1 MKMKQLTV
9 AMITLLLTA
18 SCSEKQQDY
27 PFRNPDLPLEERID
41 DLLSRLTPE
50 EKIGQMMNVTP
61 AIERLGIPTY
71 DWWNEALHGV
81 ARAGRATVFPQAIAM
96 AATFDDNAVHE
107 TFTMVSD
114 EARAK
119 YHQYQKDKEYDRYKG
134 LTFWTP
140 NINIFRDPR
149 WGRGMET
156 YGEDPYLTE
165 KMGVAV
171 TRGLQ
176 GDDPNYYKTHACAK
190 HYAVHSGPEWNRHE
204 FNAEAT
210 PRDLYETYLPAF
222 EALVKEGD
230 VQEVMCAYNRFEG
243 KPCCS
248 SDKLLIDILRN
259 SWGYDNI
266 ILSDCGAIDDFW
278 RKDKNTPRHETHPDA
293 ESASAD
299 AVLNGTDLECGGSYR
314 ALNKALADGKISE
327 KDLDVSLRRLLKGRF
342 ELGMFD
348 PDERVPYSKI
358 PYSVVESPEHIAK
371 ALDMARKSI
380 VLLKN
385 KNNMLPLDKNIKKIA
400 VVGPNAADSTMLW
413 ANYNGF
419 PSKTVTIVEG
429 IRNKVPNAEV
439 IYELGCNHTADFV
452 VTDLGSHVSSTAGQ
466 GFASEFFN
474 NTEFEGTPAYK
485 GLAKELHYTTGGN
498 TQFAPNVNLTNFTA
512 RFTGEFESPIDGP
525 VEFKLSGNDAFRLY
539 IDTAK
544 VAEVWENEYGA
555 EKLYTLN
562 AKKGEKYPIK
572 IEYMQR
578 TGSADLNFTVGVR
591 TPVDFQATASK
602 VKDADVIVFVGG
614 ISPRLEGEEMPVD
627 AEGFRKGD
635 RTNIEIP
642 AVQKEMVKALVAT
655 GKPVVYVV
663 CTGSALALNW
673 ENDHVNAILNAWY
686 GGQEGGTA
694 VADVLFGDYN
704 PAGRLPITFYKS
716 VDQLPDF
723 QDYSMKGRTY
733 RYMTQTPLYPFGYG
747 LSYTTFDYKNAK
759 LSKDKIASNE
769 SVTLSFDI
777 ANTGKMDGDEV
788 AQIYIKNPNDPA
800 GPLKAMKATAR
811 FTGEFE
817 SPIDGP
823 VEFKLSGNDAFRLY
837 IDTAKVAE
845 VWENEYGAE
854 KLYTLNAKKGEKY
867 PIKIEYMQRT
877 GSADLNFTVGVRTP
891 VDFQATA
898 SKVKDADVIVF
909 VGGISP
915 RLEGEEMPVDAE
927 GFRKGDR
934 TNIEIPAV
942 QKEMVKA
949 LVATGKPVV
958 YVVCTGSALALNWEN
973 DHVNAILN
981 AWYGGQEGGTAVA
994 DVLFGDYNPAGRLP
1008 ITFYKS
1014 VDQLPD
1020 FQDYSMKGRTYRYMT
1035 QTPLY
1040 PFGYGLSYTTFDY
1053 KNAKLSKDK
1062 IASNESVTLSFDIAN
1077 TGKMDGDEVAQIYI
1091 KNPNDPAG
1099 PLKAMKAFKRVNVKA
1114 GSEQPVS
1121 IQLEPKAFQS
1131 FNDNTQ
1137 TMEVRPGKYQILYGG
1152 SSDDKT
1158 LKNIDLVIE

>member
-204 FNAEAT
+204 FDVEAT

-419 PSKTVTIVEG
+419 PTKTVTIVEG

-614 ISPRLEGEEMPVD
+614 ISPRLEGEEMPV
-627 AEGFRKGD
+627 EVPGFKGGD
-635 RTNIEIP
+635 RTDIELP
-642 AVQKEMVKALVAT
+642 DVQRDLLKALKKA
-655 GKPVVYVV
+655 GKKVVFINYS
-663 CTGSALALNW
+663 GSAIGLVP
-673 ENDHVNAILNAWY
+673 ETTTCEAILQAWY
-686 GGQEGGTA
+686 PGQAGGTA
-694 VADVLFGDYN
+694 IVDALWGEYN
-704 PAGRLPITFYKS
+704 PGGRLPVTFYKD
-716 VDQLPDF
+716 VNQLPDF
-723 QDYSMKGRTY
+723 EDYSMKGRTY
-733 RYMTQTPLYPFGYG
+733 RYMQQQPLFPFGHG
-747 LSYTTFDYKNAK
+747 LSYTTFTYGEAK
-759 LSKDKIASNE
+759 LSKNTIAKGENVVLTIPVSNVGQRDGEEVVQVYLRRPGDKE
-769 SVTLSFDI
+769 
-777 ANTGKMDGDEV
+777 
-788 AQIYIKNPNDPA
+788 
-800 GPLKAMKATAR
+800 GPR
-811 FTGEFE
+811 
-817 SPIDGP
+817 
-823 VEFKLSGNDAFRLY
+823 
-837 IDTAKVAE
+837 
-845 VWENEYGAE
+845 
-854 KLYTLNAKKGEKY
+854 YTL
-867 PIKIEYMQRT
+867 R
-877 GSADLNFTVGVRTP
+877 
-891 VDFQATA
+891 
-898 SKVKDADVIVF
+898 
-909 VGGISP
+909 
-915 RLEGEEMPVDAE
+915 
-927 GFRKGDR
+927 
-934 TNIEIPAV
+934 
-942 QKEMVKA
+942 
-949 LVATGKPVV
+949 
-958 YVVCTGSALALNWEN
+958 
-973 DHVNAILN
+973 
-981 AWYGGQEGGTAVA
+981 
-994 DVLFGDYNPAGRLP
+994 
-1008 ITFYKS
+1008 
-1014 VDQLPD
+1014 
-1020 FQDYSMKGRTYRYMT
+1020 
-1035 QTPLY
+1035 
-1040 PFGYGLSYTTFDY
+1040 
-1053 KNAKLSKDK
+1053 
-1062 IASNESVTLSFDIAN
+1062 
-1077 TGKMDGDEVAQIYI
+1077 
-1091 KNPNDPAG
+1091 
-1099 PLKAMKAFKRVNVKA
+1099 AFKRVHIPA
-1114 GSEQPVS
+1114 GKTESVAIPLTGENFEWFDAESNTMRP
-1121 IQLEPKAFQS
+1121 LEG
-1131 FNDNTQ
+1131 TY
-1137 TMEVRPGKYQILYGG
+1137 ELLYGG
-1152 SSDDKT
+1152 TSDRNKLKT
-1158 LKNIDLVIE
+1158 IVMNVQ